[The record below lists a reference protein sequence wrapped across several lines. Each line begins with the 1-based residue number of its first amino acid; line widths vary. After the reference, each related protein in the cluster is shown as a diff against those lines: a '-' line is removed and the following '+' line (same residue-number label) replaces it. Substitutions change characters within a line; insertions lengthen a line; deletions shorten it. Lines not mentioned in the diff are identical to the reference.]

1 LNGNPIE
8 VIVSIHKASKK
19 ELTTVNNPK
28 QELGR
33 VPKPWRNA
41 DGSKIEE
48 K

>member
-1 LNGNPIE
+1 LNGNAIE

-19 ELTTVNNPK
+19 EMKTVNNPK

-33 VPKPWRNA
+33 IPKPWRNA
-41 DGSKIEE
+41 DGSKIVE